1 MNTLPTQTKIMIA
14 EVIILFIIPFLPNSI
29 LRLTDNLF
37 VRFILMAFVL
47 ASSLFG
53 PYVLLLTFIVVLSI
67 FGLRNQSK
75 MKKIIPPSMNT
86 IAEVDY
92 PSPEVVIDQPPSQA
106 PVQESYNYEPQEDS
120 GRNDFEPV
128 DESIN
133 EKFVMNSAIPDG
145 KSGGIFPNPAN

>member
-14 EVIILFIIPFLPNSI
+14 EVIILFIIPFLPNSVLI
-29 LRLTDNLF
+29 LTDNLF
-37 VRFILMAFVL
+37 VRFILMGFVL

-67 FGLRNQSK
+67 FGLRNQIK
-75 MKKIIPPSMNT
+75 MKTIIPTSMNT

-92 PSPEVVIDQPPSQA
+92 PSSEVVIDQPPQEV

-145 KSGGIFPNPAN
+145 KSGGIFPNPA